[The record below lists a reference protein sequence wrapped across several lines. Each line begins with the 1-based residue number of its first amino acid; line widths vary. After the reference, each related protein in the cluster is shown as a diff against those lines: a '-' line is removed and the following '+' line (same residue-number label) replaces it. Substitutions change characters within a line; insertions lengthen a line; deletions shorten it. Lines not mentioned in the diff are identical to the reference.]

1 MKRRKILLVFLILNF
16 YIFPAPILK
25 VTITGNRNVSEDK
38 ILTII
43 KTKEGTEFD
52 EKILR
57 DDIINLF
64 KTGYFKDVRYTIE
77 KKEEG
82 IELIIQVKENPVIE
96 KIIFQGNR
104 ALKTKKLKD
113 IFALKEGEILNQEKV
128 FDGIKKIKEN
138 YYKLGYYACE
148 IDYLIEGEE
157 SCILII
163 NITEMGKKYVSEI
176 LFDGNKTF
184 SEKELKGLMRIKE
197 RNMPFRRGTYKEEVL
212 EQDIKKIK
220 DFYNEN
226 GFIEVKVEK
235 KVEYTEKGIIIS
247 VFIDEGKRYFT
258 GEIEFT
264 GDLIFEQEIL
274 EKQVLLKK
282 GDVFNVKKNQETI
295 KNIYKLYAGNGYIR
309 CNIDFIP
316 EIRENSINITY
327 SINPGDIYYT
337 EEVKIKGNRIT
348 KDKVIRREVKLEPG
362 DKITEDKIRK
372 SFNNLRDTNYFENI
386 NIYPEFL
393 EDGKANI
400 VVDVKEREK
409 TGYFL
414 IGGGYSSSEKFVGMV
429 SIQKTNF
436 DITNPPS
443 FTGGGQNILLT
454 FEIGTIAKNY
464 RFSFT
469 EPYFLDR
476 PIYLGPDIYR
486 LERNWYDWDTTSTGF
501 DLRIGRRWE
510 NFNLGFKLLSEKVI
524 LSNVEIPSIKVQE
537 GERRKNSIT
546 TYFTYS
552 NLDSELFP
560 TKGDKAIFSVEYA
573 GLGGDLNFVKPTI
586 ENNFYYP
593 FKNFIF
599 HSRTIFGY
607 INKNLDEI
615 PIYERFFG
623 GGIGTVRGYGERSL
637 GPKENGYC
645 LGGKFLFAQ
654 NFEIMYPLYKELLY
668 GIGFFDIGNIYEDWS
683 LSDLKKGI
691 GAGIRL
697 NIPFLGA
704 PLEIYYGYALTPE
717 SGEPKGRIH
726 IGISFGF

>member
-1 MKRRKILLVFLILNF
+1 
-16 YIFPAPILK
+16 
-25 VTITGNRNVSEDK
+25 
-38 ILTII
+38 
-43 KTKEGTEFD
+43 
-52 EKILR
+52 
-57 DDIINLF
+57 
-64 KTGYFKDVRYTIE
+64 
-77 KKEEG
+77 
-82 IELIIQVKENPVIE
+82 
-96 KIIFQGNR
+96 
-104 ALKTKKLKD
+104 
-113 IFALKEGEILNQEKV
+113 
-128 FDGIKKIKEN
+128 
-138 YYKLGYYACE
+138 
-148 IDYLIEGEE
+148 
-157 SCILII
+157 
-163 NITEMGKKYVSEI
+163 
-176 LFDGNKTF
+176 
-184 SEKELKGLMRIKE
+184 
-197 RNMPFRRGTYKEEVL
+197 
-212 EQDIKKIK
+212 
-220 DFYNEN
+220 
-226 GFIEVKVEK
+226 
-235 KVEYTEKGIIIS
+235 
-247 VFIDEGKRYFT
+247 
-258 GEIEFT
+258 
-264 GDLIFEQEIL
+264 
-274 EKQVLLKK
+274 
-282 GDVFNVKKNQETI
+282 
-295 KNIYKLYAGNGYIR
+295 
-309 CNIDFIP
+309 
-316 EIRENSINITY
+316 
-327 SINPGDIYYT
+327 
-337 EEVKIKGNRIT
+337 
-348 KDKVIRREVKLEPG
+348 
-362 DKITEDKIRK
+362 
-372 SFNNLRDTNYFENI
+372 
-386 NIYPEFL
+386 
-393 EDGKANI
+393 
-400 VVDVKEREK
+400 
-409 TGYFL
+409 
-414 IGGGYSSSEKFVGMV
+414 
-429 SIQKTNF
+429 
-436 DITNPPS
+436 
-443 FTGGGQNILLT
+443 
-454 FEIGTIAKNY
+454 
-464 RFSFT
+464 
-469 EPYFLDR
+469 
-476 PIYLGPDIYR
+476 IYLGPDIYR

-524 LSNVEIPSIKVQE
+524 LSNVEIPSLKVQE